1 MGDIGDRGRGG
12 VISSSS
18 PLSLSPP
25 LLRMSHLWT
34 HGRTCE
40 DRARILKEFAI
51 FLLALI
57 EVSAALHWRDICPIR
72 EILFLFF
79 PWHWALT
86 SWSLENTP
94 IERPKILVTYDTHIE
109 TFLTIIGRLV
119 VINRFYPKCVCRDFH
134 HLRENSKLSFL
145 RQKMQWQRTGS
156 HPLSLAFLAVTHLR
170 QQKSSQFEQ
179 FCRWL
184 TDHNLCQPVDNW
196 EQHLN
201 NQKRWRCLHSF
212 QCCKAIPVQIEMWDV

>member
-1 MGDIGDRGRGG
+1 MISANEAFFTIPMYSVRILKSYTYDRGHRGDTGNKQLDRDGSLVWDEMGDIGDRGRGG

-25 LLRMSHLWT
+25 SYGCHT
-34 HGRTCE
+34 CGRTDE
-40 DRARILKEFAI
+40 HVKIELEFWKNSQY
-51 FLLALI
+51 FYWPW
-57 EVSAALHWRDICPIR
+57 SKFQLHCTGATSVP
-72 EILFLFF
+72 FVKSSFCFF

-156 HPLSLAFLAVTHLR
+156 HPLSLASLAVTHLR
-170 QQKSSQFEQ
+170 QQKSSQ
-179 FCRWL
+179 
-184 TDHNLCQPVDNW
+184 
-196 EQHLN
+196 
-201 NQKRWRCLHSF
+201 
-212 QCCKAIPVQIEMWDV
+212 I